1 MGAEQQLGA
10 YNTASAKT
18 LTILY
23 VNSVNCVPIVFLV
36 AVFSGEWSSLTNNYP
51 HWHEPGFIFA
61 LTVVTSFACVF
72 RYIHSANTFIF
83 ADWKKILSSWK
94 FQPLKIIL
102 FSYSIFLCTTVN
114 SALTTACVGV
124 IKSALTTIIGEIS

>member
-72 RYIHSANTFIF
+72 RYIHSFSLIEKSF
-83 ADWKKILSSWK
+83 